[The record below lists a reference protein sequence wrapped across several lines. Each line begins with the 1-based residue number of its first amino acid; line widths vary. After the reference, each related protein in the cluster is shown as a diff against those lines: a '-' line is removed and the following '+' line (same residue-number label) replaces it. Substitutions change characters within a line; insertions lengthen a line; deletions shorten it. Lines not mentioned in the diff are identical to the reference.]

1 MMIRR
6 NGVVVVGALAC
17 GVGMAFAVGAR
28 AQEAE
33 AASPPKVEEAVK
45 AAPEEAPLIP
55 REVFFGN
62 PDKASVQLS
71 PDGKQISYLAPVEGV
86 LNVWVGPAD
95 KPADAKPVTDDTH
108 RGIRSYFWAQTSQ
121 HVLYIQD
128 KDGDENWHLYSVNLE
143 DNKTHNA
150 PSIAPGIPGDPHPG
164 AEVVGVGGPAVAAIE
179 SRVRRVGPRLD
190 LGLVAQA
197 VAEGQVPPCSP
208 GVLRVQAEVVL
219 I

>member
-1 MMIRR
+1 MLQKPRESPRTGHFATRR
-6 NGVVVVGALAC
+6 EQIGALAW

-33 AASPPKVEEAVK
+33 AASPPKAEEAAK
-45 AAPEEAPLIP
+45 AVQAEAPLIP

-95 KPADAKPVTDDTH
+95 KPEDAKPVTDDTY
-108 RGIRSYFWAQTSQ
+108 RGIRSYFWAQTSR

-128 KDGDENWHLYSVNLE
+128 KGGDENWHLYSVNLD
-143 DNKTHNA
+143 DNKTIDLTPFDGVQARVQQVSHE
-150 PSIAPGIPGDPHPG
+150 HP
-164 AEVVGVGGPAVAAIE
+164 EEI
-179 SRVRRVGPRLD
+179 
-190 LGLVAQA
+190 LVAINNRDPQ
-197 VAEGQVPPCSP
+197 
-208 GVLRVQAEVVL
+208 
-219 I
+219 